1 MRLIDIDNLKGFE
14 LPQEDAFFLMS
25 KYPPQA
31 WPEMYDTEGDMC
43 LDEKEYEDMKTD
55 LQFVKEGTK

>member
-14 LPQEDAFFLMS
+14 LSREDAFFLVS

-31 WPEMYDTEGDMC
+31 WPEMYDAEGDIC

-55 LQFVKEGTK
+55 LHLANERAK